1 MKLNINPLIS
11 FFILLVLLIG
21 IQSIY
26 NPLFLWEEL
35 TFHFELWDLRG
46 IAKGTIF
53 LTTYLLAVLSILIL
67 IGLRSSKLFALFLLL
82 SFLFLSM
89 DFFVQLLGVSHG
101 FSMDEY
107 ALSMNEI
114 GNFKYLEAYM
124 DNIIKAI
131 ILALLVVAIFYLI
144 RKKLFKKRFSNLYL
158 LIVLLSMTIIYG
170 ACKKVDT
177 YKLSN
182 YPATIKIPAIAVRY
196 LQNSKPIIK
205 RELNSTVV
213 PTKKAQFENIVWIVD
228 ESVVGSYLSLNGY
241 KKETTPYLDELNRE
255 SKDFF
260 NFGVVNSVSNCSS
273 TSNLFLRI
281 GLNPK
286 KDFDVDKQM
295 FTLPTVFQY
304 AKKAGYTTWLMD
316 SQTKE
321 NHLQN
326 YLTLY
331 DKESID
337 HFKTLGP
344 DIDRINRDKV
354 FLNEATSIVNN
365 KKNGKNFIVLVK
377 YGAHFPYL
385 LTYDLKDSPFQPVMD
400 VSYGGMD
407 LEHKERQM
415 NTYLNSIHY
424 NTDMYLKEL
433 VEKVDLNDTVIFYTS
448 DHGQNILE
456 TPNLTRTHCNSETV
470 VKHEV
475 SVPLMVFQKDAKKV
489 FKTDKKLFYSQIQL
503 FPTTLALFGYDKEV
517 VNKYGK
523 TLLNGYKKS
532 EDREFILSSSGEKRV
547 YN

>member
-1 MKLNINPLIS
+1 MKLNIKPLIS
-11 FFILLVLLIG
+11 FLVLLILLIG

-35 TFHFELWDLRG
+35 TFHFELLDLRG

-53 LTTYLLAVLSILIL
+53 LATYLLAILTILIF
-67 IGLRSSKLFALFLLL
+67 IGLRSSKLFILFLFL
-82 SFLFLSM
+82 SFIFLSM

-107 ALSMNEI
+107 ALSVNEA
-114 GNFKYLEAYM
+114 GNFKYLKAYM
-124 DNIIKAI
+124 ENIIKSI
-131 ILALLVVAIFYLI
+131 IFSLLVITIFYLI
-144 RKKLFKKRFSNLYL
+144 RKKFLKKRFSNLYL
-158 LIVLLSMTIIYG
+158 IIVLLFMTIIYG

-182 YPATIKIPAIAVRY
+182 YPAMIKIPAIAVRY
-196 LQNSKPIIK
+196 LQNSKPIIR
-205 RELNSTVV
+205 RELNSTIA
-213 PTKKAQFENIVWIVD
+213 PTKKPQFKNIVWIID
-228 ESVVGSYLSLNGY
+228 ESIVGSYLSLNGY
-241 KKETTPYLDELNRE
+241 DKNTTPYLDKLNNE
-255 SKDFF
+255 NKNFF
-260 NFGVVNSVSNCSS
+260 NFGIVNSISNCSS

-286 KDFDVDKQM
+286 KHFNVENEM
-295 FTLPTVFQY
+295 YTLPTIFQY

-337 HFKTLGP
+337 YFKTLGP
-344 DIDRINRDKV
+344 DIDRIDRDKF
-354 FLNEATSIVNN
+354 FLNEATTILNN
-365 KKNGKNFIVLVK
+365 KQKGNNFIVLVK

-385 LTYDLKDSPFQPVMD
+385 LTYDLKNSPFQPIMD

-407 LEHKERQM
+407 LEHKEQQM
-415 NTYLNSIHY
+415 NTYLNSIHF

-433 VEKVDLNDTVIFYTS
+433 VEKVDLSDSVVFYTS

-475 SVPLMVFQKDAKKV
+475 SVPLMVFQKEAKKT

-503 FPTTLALFGYDKEV
+503 FPTTLALFGYSDTI

-523 TLLNGYKKS
+523 TLLNGYKTS
-532 EDREFILSSSGEKRV
+532 QEREYILSSSGEKKV
-547 YN
+547 YK

>member
-1 MKLNINPLIS
+1 MKLNIKPLIS
-11 FFILLVLLIG
+11 FFILLIILIG

-26 NPLFLWEEL
+26 DPLFLWKEL
-35 TFHFELWDLRG
+35 TFHFELFDLRG

-53 LTTYLLAVLSILIL
+53 LATYLLGTLSILLL

-82 SFLFLSM
+82 SFIFLSM
-89 DFFVQLLGVSHG
+89 DFFVQLLGISHG

-107 ALSMNEI
+107 ALSMNEM
-114 GNFKYLEAYM
+114 GNYKYLVAYM
-124 DNIIKAI
+124 DNIIKATL
-131 ILALLVVAIFYLI
+131 LALVVIMLFYFI
-144 RKKLFKKRFSNLYL
+144 RKKICEKRFSNRYL
-158 LIVLLSMTIIYG
+158 IIVLLFMSIIYG

-182 YPATIKIPAIAVRY
+182 YPAMIKIPTIAVRY
-196 LQNSKPIIK
+196 AQNSKPIIK
-205 RELNSTVV
+205 RELNSTIA
-213 PTKKAQFENIVWIVD
+213 PTKKAQFKNIVWIID

-241 KKETTPYLDELNRE
+241 DKKTTPFLDKLDKE
-255 SKDFF
+255 SNDFF
-260 NFGVVNSVSNCSS
+260 NFGVANSVSNCSS

-286 KDFDVDKQM
+286 KDFDVEKEM

-331 DKESID
+331 DKETID
-337 HFKTLGP
+337 HFKTQGP
-344 DIDRINRDKV
+344 EVTRIDRDKV
-354 FLNEATSIVNN
+354 FLNEAIDIVDN
-365 KKNGKNFIVLVK
+365 KKSGKNFIVLVK

-407 LEHKERQM
+407 MEHKEQQM

-424 NTDMYLKEL
+424 NTDLYLKEL
-433 VEKVDLNDTVIFYTS
+433 VEKVDLNDTIVFYTS

-503 FPTTLALFGYDKEV
+503 FPTTLALFGYDKTLV
-517 VNKYGK
+517 DKYGK
-523 TLLNGYKKS
+523 TLFDGYKSS
-532 EDREFILSSSGEKRV
+532 EEREYILSSSGERKI
-547 YN
+547 YK